1 MGAYDERILLLS
13 TCFLDNIKARDNLDH
28 CCVVADSCAGNC
40 RCICTDSLGISLVV
54 YPHTSGSDSDLTW
67 DFAGRNICIGPPK
80 KGSLKAMNAHEIRAR
95 GRLGTKNWG
104 QITRL
109 RCGLHP
115 LDETRNWGQEV
126 GGQRVHAGME
136 TGQVG
141 GRPVKR

>member
-40 RCICTDSLGISLVV
+40 RCICTDLLGISLVV

-95 GRLGTKNWG
+95 GRLGTKDWG
-104 QITRL
+104 QITQRIGVRL
-109 RCGLHP
+109 RKGLGSDYAKNWGQSSGLHP
-115 LDETRNWGQEV
+115 LDETRNW
-126 GGQRVHAGME
+126 
-136 TGQVG
+136 
-141 GRPVKR
+141 